1 MSPYEMVSCHGTSQS
16 QRIHTATH
24 FINSFNTIRLTVYA
38 IYSFQFKC
46 KYVRSENGIEY
57 LSRTYSC
64 EVRSIRTLL
73 GFGVGAHHVYEL
85 APRNLAPAPSLWP
98 EHKLPHHS
106 SMTLLPVR
114 PCSTRQPGTKH
125 DNWARLLYASRP
137 AAQISVHSVQ
147 VSHSPTQQSTD
158 PYNSLNIS
166 ALLQAILQTPIA
178 NHDLAAGSPR
188 VAKLAHLLVLSV
200 LQFVQDLK
208 R

>member
-1 MSPYEMVSCHGTSQS
+1 MSPYKMVSYHGTSQS
-16 QRIHTATH
+16 QRIHTATQ
-24 FINSFNTIRLTVYA
+24 FINSFNTIRMTVYA
-38 IYSFQFKC
+38 IYSFQKC
-46 KYVRSENGIEY
+46 EDVRSENCVEY

-64 EVRSIRTLL
+64 EVRSIL

-106 SMTLLPVR
+106 SMTLLPAL
-114 PCSTRQPGTKH
+114 PCSLRQPGTKH

-188 VAKLAHLLVLSV
+188 VAKLAHLLVLFV
-200 LQFVQDLK
+200 LQFVPDLK

>member
-1 MSPYEMVSCHGTSQS
+1 M
-16 QRIHTATH
+16 
-24 FINSFNTIRLTVYA
+24 TVYA
-38 IYSFQFKC
+38 IYSFQKC
-46 KYVRSENGIEY
+46 EDVRSENCVEY

-64 EVRSIRTLL
+64 EVRSIL

-106 SMTLLPVR
+106 CMPLLSFR
-114 PCSTRQPGTKH
+114 SCTMRQPGTKH
-125 DNWARLLYASRP
+125 DNRARLLYASRP

-158 PYNSLNIS
+158 LDNSLDVG
-166 ALLQAILQTPIA
+166 ALLQAILQAPI
-178 NHDLAAGSPR
+178 NDHDVAAGSLR
-188 VAKLAHLLVLSV
+188 VVKLAHLLVLSV
-200 LQFVQDLK
+200 LQCLQDLP